1 MKNYLT
7 FQHFPM
13 VVVIAM
19 IAWAWLSLFSV
30 LLGSLF

>member
-7 FQHFPM
+7 FQHLPM
-13 VVVIAM
+13 VVVIVM
-19 IAWAWLSLFSV
+19 IVWAWLSLFSV